1 MVIIKSI
8 DTVWKQHEELV
19 NTEKGIPIFV
29 NIVLQGTVINMEKPE
44 PSSTLSFGPWWPVRK
59 ILKNPLQD
67 CGRITNDFQ

>member
-29 NIVLQGTVINMEKPE
+29 NIVLQGTVINTEKPE
-44 PSSTLSFGPWWPVRK
+44 PSSTLSFGPWWPVKK
-59 ILKNPLQD
+59 ILKKPLSGLRED
-67 CGRITNDFQ
+67 NK